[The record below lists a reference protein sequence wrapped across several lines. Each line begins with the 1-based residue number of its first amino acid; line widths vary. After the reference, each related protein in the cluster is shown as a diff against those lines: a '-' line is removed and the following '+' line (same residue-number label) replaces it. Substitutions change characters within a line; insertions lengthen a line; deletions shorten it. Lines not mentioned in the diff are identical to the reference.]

1 VSSAEEGETAFVA
14 TRCATHGSEVRPAS
28 VVCFSAV
35 SWTEIETTALFVA
48 SFCACVPEG
57 PKAEPRAEPV
67 VSLVAPPSGPML
79 DTTFTDDFERVELG
93 PDWHALSES
102 WRIDA
107 GRLCVR
113 GAKNRGAWLR
123 RRLPVDARIEFDA
136 IALSDDA
143 DLKVELWGD
152 GRSGASGLSY
162 SDATS
167 YVAIFGGW
175 KNSQHVFA
183 RLDEHG
189 EDRIALPIDPAS
201 SDPKLRPV
209 VPQRSYRFRFER
221 RQGNMLTWS
230 VDDVLLVE
238 LVDDEPL
245 AGAGHE
251 HFAFNDWTSPVCFD
265 NLSIVPL

>member
-1 VSSAEEGETAFVA
+1 MARDRRRKRELDTAREA
-14 TRCATHGSEVRPAS
+14 CPRP
-28 VVCFSAV
+28 VVCSRAV
-35 SWTEIETTALFVA
+35 SRFQVEAVALVIA

-57 PKAEPRAEPV
+57 PKTEQRTQAKPALDVP
-67 VSLVAPPSGPML
+67 AAGPML
-79 DTTFTDDFERVELG
+79 DAPFTDDFERLELG
-93 PDWHALSES
+93 ADWLPLSES
-102 WRIDA
+102 WHIDA
-107 GRLCVR
+107 GRLCAR
-113 GAKNRGAWLR
+113 GARNRGAWLL
-123 RRLPVDARIEFDA
+123 RRLPVDASIEFDA
-136 IALSDDA
+136 IALSDDG

-167 YVAIFGGW
+167 YIAILGGW
-175 KNSQHVFA
+175 KNTQHVFA

-189 EDRIALPIDPAS
+189 EDRIAISVDLAS
-201 SDPKLRPV
+201 KDPKSRPV
-209 VPQRSYRFRFER
+209 VPHRPYRFRFER

-230 VDDVLLVE
+230 VDGVRLIE